1 MKKMLKRI
9 SCMISKKWWI
19 EDYGFRIAF
28 VLASAIII
36 SVVLPMVRA
45 ELEENPF
52 LIFVFVMGMLSLGC
66 IVAFIY
72 IIAIYLIMDVLIPW
86 IKRRK

>member
-1 MKKMLKRI
+1 MKKMLKKI

-19 EDYGFRIAF
+19 EDYGFRIVF

-36 SVVLPMVRA
+36 ANAFPIVIA
-45 ELEENPF
+45 EIEKNPF
-52 LIFVFVMGMLSLGC
+52 LVFVFVVAMLTFGGL
-66 IVAFIY
+66 VAFIY
-72 IIAIYLIMDVLIPW
+72 IFIIYWIIDIFIPW